1 MAIESNPGRSCRMR
15 KFSSAAAATAA
26 ARARQGDRC
35 EAARK
40 QRSRM
45 SGSDT
50 AGGTEKGRVRTR
62 EGRPV
67 DGAAGGAVAF
77 DDVSALDQELGA

>member
-1 MAIESNPGRSCRMR
+1 
-15 KFSSAAAATAA
+15 
-26 ARARQGDRC
+26 
-35 EAARK
+35 
-40 QRSRM
+40 M

>member
-1 MAIESNPGRSCRMR
+1 MSYAEVLICSSSSSNRSGACKTGRSVR
-15 KFSSAAAATAA
+15 SSE
-26 ARARQGDRC
+26 
-35 EAARK
+35 EAEEQDERLGHG
-40 QRSRM
+40 R
-45 SGSDT
+45 
-50 AGGTEKGRVRTR
+50 GTEKGRVRTR